1 MAKCTGCDREMSSS
15 NGCNVRRVA
24 IEGKVY
30 ERILVGDSGDISRGE
45 GRSERCRDCNA
56 LHGCSHHWGCDS
68 ETCPACGH
76 LLTGCACGDV
86 LALPG
91 AQKTIKVVCYSRVA
105 TDDQLALDQQ
115 AWENKKYAREQG
127 YSVIATIGEAGSGRT
142 MNRPGIGYL
151 MKHIED
157 RDFDALILRDL
168 TRLGRNLALVLP
180 FLQYLQ
186 EHGIRVE
193 SPTQGAFDDLLSD
206 EFIVRKG
213 WT

>member
-1 MAKCTGCDREMSSS
+1 M
-15 NGCNVRRVA
+15 
-24 IEGKVY
+24 
-30 ERILVGDSGDISRGE
+30 
-45 GRSERCRDCNA
+45 
-56 LHGCSHHWGCDS
+56 
-68 ETCPACGH
+68 
-76 LLTGCACGDV
+76 

-115 AWENKKYAREQG
+115 ARENKKYAREQG

-157 RDFDALILRDL
+157 RDFDPLILRDL

-206 EFIVRKG
+206 ELIVHKG
-213 WT
+213 